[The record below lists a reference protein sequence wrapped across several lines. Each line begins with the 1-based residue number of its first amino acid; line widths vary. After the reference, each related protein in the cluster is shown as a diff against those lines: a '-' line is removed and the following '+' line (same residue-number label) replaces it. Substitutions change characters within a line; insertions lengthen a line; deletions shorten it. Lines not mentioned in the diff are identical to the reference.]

1 MSKRAKRE
9 YLLEIRKRYF
19 VATKLEKKQILNE
32 FCLICEYNR
41 KYAIRLIN
49 TRDMPKRSYKRPGR
63 KKKYHHPEIIEFIRY
78 LWVSTNL
85 ICSIR
90 LKAAIPIWLPFY
102 PKYLTDEYIE
112 LLTSISASTID
123 RILRKIRRRYKK
135 LGFSTTK
142 PGSLLKKHIPIK
154 TNQWDEH
161 SPGFVEA
168 DTVAHCGNST
178 AGQYVNSV
186 QIVDI
191 YSGWSEVRASWGKGE
206 RGVFEAL
213 RNIEVSLPFK
223 ITGFDSDN
231 GNEFLNR
238 NLLKYFLNK
247 RPKVSF
253 TRSRPYHKND
263 NAHIEQK
270 NWTNIRQYLGY
281 ERFDNPK
288 ITGMLNI
295 LYANQWSLFFSEGSF
310 GNFFLPSVKL
320 IDKSHEGSKI
330 VKKHD
335 NPKTPYQRLIGS
347 DNVAR
352 KTKKQLKSIFEK
364 QNPFLLQQAI
374 RKQVIDILS
383 LLKENRI
390 TRPSFEET

>member
-1 MSKRAKRE
+1 
-9 YLLEIRKRYF
+9 LLEIRKRYF
-19 VATKLEKKQILNE
+19 TVPKLEKKQILNE
-32 FCLICEYNR
+32 FCVNCGYNR

-49 TRDMPKRSYKRPGR
+49 SKDLLKKVYKRPGR
-63 KKKYHHPEIIEFIRY
+63 KKKYHHPEIIEFIKF
-78 LWVSTNL
+78 LWISTNL

-102 PKYLTDEYIE
+102 PKYLADERID

-123 RILRKIRRRYKK
+123 RILRKIRGRYKK

-154 TNQWDEH
+154 TNQWEET

-168 DTVAHCGNST
+168 DTISHCGSSV
-178 AGQYVNSV
+178 AGQYVNTV

-191 YSGWSEVRASWGKGE
+191 FSGWSVARASWGKGE

-213 RNIEVSLPFK
+213 RSIEISLPFK
-223 ITGFDSDN
+223 IKGFDSDN

-247 RPKVSF
+247 RPMVSF
-253 TRSRPYHKND
+253 TRSRPYQKND

-281 ERFDNPK
+281 ERFDDLK
-288 ITGMLNI
+288 ITDMLNK
-295 LYANQWSLFFSEGSF
+295 LYANEWGLFF
-310 GNFFLPSVKL
+310 NLFLPSVKL
-320 IDKSHEGSKI
+320 VDKTRVGSKI
-330 VKKHD
+330 VKEHD
-335 NPKTPYQRLIGS
+335 APKTPYQRLIGS
-347 DNVAR
+347 DKVSR
-352 KTKKQLKSIFEK
+352 KTKKQLKSIFER
-364 QNPFLLQQAI
+364 QNPFLLQQSI
-374 RKQVIDILS
+374 KKQVLDILS
-383 LLKENRI
+383 LVKRKQY
-390 TRPSFEET
+390 PSSIN